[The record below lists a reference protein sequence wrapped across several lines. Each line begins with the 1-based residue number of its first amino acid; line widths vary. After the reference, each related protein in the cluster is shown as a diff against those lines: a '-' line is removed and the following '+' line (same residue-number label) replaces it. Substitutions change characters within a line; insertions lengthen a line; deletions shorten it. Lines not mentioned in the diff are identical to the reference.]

1 MDPGEKDL
9 EHLKGQLYNARLIEY
24 SVSFMLTIV
33 VSIVVLFRVRCQLEG
48 FTYLVMAIL
57 LFS

>member
-1 MDPGEKDL
+1 MEPEEGDL
-9 EHLKGQLYNARLIEY
+9 EHLRGQLYNARFIEY

>member
-1 MDPGEKDL
+1 
-9 EHLKGQLYNARLIEY
+9 
-24 SVSFMLTIV
+24 MLTIV